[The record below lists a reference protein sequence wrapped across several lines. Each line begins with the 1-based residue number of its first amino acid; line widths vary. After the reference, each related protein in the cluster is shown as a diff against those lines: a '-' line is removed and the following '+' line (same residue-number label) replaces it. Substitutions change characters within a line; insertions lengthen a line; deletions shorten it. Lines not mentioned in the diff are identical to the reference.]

1 MTRILVAAFIC
12 LWVGIA
18 HAFEPFVVRDIRVE
32 GIQRIEAG
40 TVFSYL
46 PVKVGE
52 TMTDEK
58 AAAAIKTLFAT
69 GFFKDVRLEVQRDVL
84 IVMVEERP
92 AVSQID
98 FIGNKEFDKEALRKG
113 LREIGLAEGRSFDK
127 ALLDQAEQEIKRQYL
142 ARGRYGASVV
152 TTVTPLERNRVGVS
166 FSVNE
171 GDVTKIRQINIIG
184 NKAFR
189 EKDLLQLIVLQT
201 PGWLTWYTKNDQYS
215 KQKLSGDLETLR
227 SHYLNNGYLEFN
239 IDSTQ
244 VSITPD
250 KKDIYIT
257 INVTEGEKYTVS
269 DVKLGGEMLLPE
281 AELRGLIQMKPG
293 ETFSRQKL
301 SESTKRITDR
311 LGNEGYAFAN
321 ANAVPELDK
330 TAKRV
335 ALTIMIDPG
344 RRVYV
349 HRINISGNTR
359 SRDEVIR
366 REMRQLEGA
375 YYDSDKIQKSK
386 QRLDRLEYFT
396 EVEVETPAVPGT
408 SDQVDVNFK
417 IKEKP
422 TGAITIGAG
431 FSSTEKL
438 ILSGSITQQNI
449 FGSGKHITAQ
459 ISTSRINRNISLSYT
474 DPYYTVDGVS
484 RGFDVYDRRTDASL
498 LGLGYYTT
506 NTVGGGVRYGVPMTE
521 VDNMGFGL
529 GVENTTLGVNETSPQ
544 RYQEFVKL
552 FGDNN
557 IAIPGTVGWIR
568 DQRDS
573 ALLPTKGTLIR
584 ANLEAGLP
592 GGTLKY
598 YKLTEQVQW
607 YHPLSRTYT
616 LMLNGEVGA
625 ADGMGG
631 KPLPFYKNLYA
642 GGVTSVRGYDSY
654 SLGPRDSLDAILGG
668 NKRLV
673 GNAEVLFPMPGAG
686 VDRSMRLS
694 VFVDGGQVY
703 GADEKIRLSELR
715 YSTGVSFIWNS
726 PMGPIRLSYG
736 KPLNAKAGDKIQHLQ
751 FQLGQVF

>member
-1 MTRILVAAFIC
+1 MIRHLAVALIC
-12 LWVGIA
+12 MWVGAA
-18 HAFEPFVVRDIRVE
+18 HAFDPFVVRDIRVE

-58 AAAAIKTLFAT
+58 AAAAIKALFAT

-98 FIGNKEFDKEALRKG
+98 FIGNKEFEKEALRKG
-113 LREIGLAEGRSFDK
+113 LREIGLAEGRSLDK

-166 FSVNE
+166 FSINE
-171 GDVTKIRQINIIG
+171 GDVTKIHQINIIG
-184 NKAFR
+184 NKAFK
-189 EKDLLQLIVLQT
+189 EKDLLQLFVLQT

-257 INVTEGEKYTVS
+257 INLTEGEKYTVS
-269 DVKLGGEMLLPE
+269 DIKVGGEMLLPE
-281 AELRGLIQMKPG
+281 AEVRRLIQLKPG
-293 ETFSRQKL
+293 ETFSRERL
-301 SESTKRITDR
+301 SESTKKITDR

-349 HRINISGNTR
+349 RRISISGNTR
-359 SRDEVIR
+359 TRDEVVR
-366 REMRQLEGA
+366 RELRQFEGA
-375 YYDSDKIQKSK
+375 YYDGDKIQKSK
-386 QRLDRLEYFT
+386 QRLERLQYFS
-396 EVEVETPAVPGT
+396 EVDVDTPAVPNT
-408 SDQVDVNFK
+408 SDQVDVNLK
-417 IKEKP
+417 VKEKS
-422 TGAITIGAG
+422 TGAIMLGAG
-431 FSSTEKL
+431 ISSTEKL
-438 ILSGSITQQNI
+438 VLSGSITQQNI
-449 FGSGKHITAQ
+449 FGSGKHLSLQLNTSK
-459 ISTSRINRNISLSYT
+459 ISRNIGLSFT

-484 RGFDVYDRRTDASL
+484 RGFDIYDRRLDASL
-498 LGLGYYTT
+498 LGLGFYTT
-506 NTVGGGVRYGVPMTE
+506 NTIGGGVRYGVPLTE
-521 VDNMGFGL
+521 IDNLGFGL
-529 GVENTTLGVNETSPQ
+529 GAENTKIGVDQSSPQ
-544 RYQEFVKL
+544 RYQEFVNI
-552 FGDNN
+552 FGKTNS
-557 IAIPGTVGWIR
+557 AFPGTIGWIR

-573 ALLPTKGTLIR
+573 ALLPTKGALVR
-584 ANLEAGLP
+584 ASLEAGLP

-598 YKLTEQVQW
+598 YKVTQQAQW
-607 YHPLSRTYT
+607 YYPISRSYT
-616 LMLNGEVGA
+616 LMLNGEIGA
-625 ADGMGG
+625 ANGMSG

-654 SLGPRDSLDAILGG
+654 SLGPRDSQGAFLGG

-673 GNAEVLFPMPGAG
+673 GNAEVLFPVPGTG
-686 VDRSMRLS
+686 VDRSMRMG
-694 VFVDGGQVY
+694 VFLDAGQVF
-703 GADEKIRLSELR
+703 GADEKMRMSDLR
-715 YSTGVSFIWNS
+715 YSTGLSFSWNS
-726 PMGPIRLSYG
+726 PMGPLRLSYG
-736 KPLNAKAGDKIQHLQ
+736 HPLNAKADDRIQHLQ
-751 FQLGQVF
+751 FQFGQVF

>member
-1 MTRILVAAFIC
+1 MIRHLAVALIC
-12 LWVGIA
+12 MWVGAA
-18 HAFEPFVVRDIRVE
+18 HAFDPFVVRDIRVE

-58 AAAAIKTLFAT
+58 AAAAIKALFAT

-98 FIGNKEFDKEALRKG
+98 FIGNKEFEKEALRKG
-113 LREIGLAEGRSFDK
+113 LREIGLAEGRSLDK

-166 FSVNE
+166 FSINE
-171 GDVTKIRQINIIG
+171 GDVTKIHQINIIG
-184 NKAFR
+184 NKAFK
-189 EKDLLQLIVLQT
+189 EKDLLQLFVLQT

-257 INVTEGEKYTVS
+257 INLTEGEKYTVS
-269 DVKLGGEMLLPE
+269 DIKVGGEMLLPE
-281 AELRGLIQMKPG
+281 AEVRRLIQLKPG
-293 ETFSRQKL
+293 ETFSRERL
-301 SESTKRITDR
+301 SESTKKITDR

-349 HRINISGNTR
+349 RRISISGNTR
-359 SRDEVIR
+359 TRDEVVR
-366 REMRQLEGA
+366 RELRQFEGA
-375 YYDSDKIQKSK
+375 YYDGDKIQKSK
-386 QRLDRLEYFT
+386 QRLERLQYFS
-396 EVEVETPAVPGT
+396 EVDVDTPAVPNT
-408 SDQVDVNFK
+408 SDQVDVNLK
-417 IKEKP
+417 VKEKS
-422 TGAITIGAG
+422 TGAIMLGAG
-431 FSSTEKL
+431 ISSTEKL
-438 ILSGSITQQNI
+438 VLSGSITQQNI
-449 FGSGKHITAQ
+449 FGSGKHLSLQLNTSK
-459 ISTSRINRNISLSYT
+459 ISRNIGLSFT

-484 RGFDVYDRRTDASL
+484 RGFDIYDRRLDASL
-498 LGLGYYTT
+498 LGLGFYTT
-506 NTVGGGVRYGVPMTE
+506 NTIGGGVRYGVPLTE
-521 VDNMGFGL
+521 IDNLGFGL
-529 GVENTTLGVNETSPQ
+529 GAENTKIGVDQTSPQ
-544 RYQEFVKL
+544 RYQEFVNI
-552 FGDNN
+552 FGKTNS
-557 IAIPGTVGWIR
+557 AFPGTIGWIR

-573 ALLPTKGTLIR
+573 ALLPTKGALVR
-584 ANLEAGLP
+584 ASLEAGLP

-598 YKLTEQVQW
+598 YKVTQQAQW
-607 YHPLSRTYT
+607 YYPISRSYT
-616 LMLNGEVGA
+616 LMLNGEIGA
-625 ADGMGG
+625 ANGMSG

-654 SLGPRDSLDAILGG
+654 SLGPRDSQGAFLGG

-673 GNAEVLFPMPGAG
+673 GNAEVLFPVPGTG
-686 VDRSMRLS
+686 VDRSMRMG
-694 VFVDGGQVY
+694 VFLDAGQVF
-703 GADEKIRLSELR
+703 GADEKMRMSDLR
-715 YSTGVSFIWNS
+715 YSTGLSFSWNS
-726 PMGPIRLSYG
+726 PMGPLRLSYG
-736 KPLNAKAGDKIQHLQ
+736 HPLNAKADDRIQHLQ
-751 FQLGQVF
+751 FQFGQVF

>member
-1 MTRILVAAFIC
+1 MTRYLVAAFFC
-12 LWVGIA
+12 LFAGA
-18 HAFEPFVVRDIRVE
+18 AQAFDPFVVRDIRVE

-52 TMTDEK
+52 TMTEEK
-58 AAAAIKTLFAT
+58 AAAAIKALFAT

-92 AVSQID
+92 SVSQID
-98 FIGNKEFDKEALRKG
+98 FIGNKEFDKEALAKG
-113 LREIGLAEGRSFDK
+113 LRETGLAEGRSFDK

-152 TTVTPLERNRVGVS
+152 STVTPLERNRVGVS
-166 FSVNE
+166 FSINE
-171 GDVTKIRQINIIG
+171 GDVTKIHEVNIIG
-184 NKAFR
+184 NKAFK
-189 EKDLLQLIVLQT
+189 EKDLLQLFVLQT

-257 INVTEGEKYTVS
+257 INITEGEKYTVS
-269 DVKLGGEMLLPE
+269 DVKLGGDMLLPE
-281 AELRGLIQMKPG
+281 PELRSMIQLKAG
-293 ETFSRQKL
+293 DTFSRQKL
-301 SESTKRITDR
+301 TESTKKITDR

-330 TAKRV
+330 ATKRV
-335 ALTIMIDPG
+335 GLTIMIDPG

-349 HRINISGNTR
+349 RRINISGNTR
-359 SRDEVIR
+359 SRDEVVR

-386 QRLDRLEYFT
+386 QRLDRLGYFT
-396 EVEVETPAVPGT
+396 EVDVETPAVTGT

-417 IKEKP
+417 VKERP
-422 TGAITIGAG
+422 TGAVTIGAG

-449 FGSGKHITAQ
+449 FGSGKHVTANL
-459 ISTSRINRNISLSYT
+459 STSKINRNISLSYT
-474 DPYYTVDGVS
+474 DPYHTVDGVS
-484 RGFDVYDRRTDASL
+484 RGFDIYSRRTDASM
-498 LGLGYYTT
+498 LGLGFYTT
-506 NTVGGGVRYGVPMTE
+506 NTLGAGVRYGIPLTE
-521 VDNMGFGL
+521 VDNLGL
-529 GVENTTLGVNETSPQ
+529 GLAAENTRLGVDSTSPL
-544 RYQEFVKL
+544 RFQEFVKI
-552 FGDNN
+552 FGNN
-557 IAIPGTVGWIR
+557 NNAVPGSIGWTR
-568 DQRDS
+568 DQRDN
-573 ALLPTKGTLIR
+573 ALMPTSGTLIR

-598 YKLTEQVQW
+598 YKLTDQVQW
-607 YHPLSRTYT
+607 YYPISRSYT
-616 LMLNGEVGA
+616 LMLNGEIGVA
-625 ADGMGG
+625 SGMGG

-654 SLGPRDSLDAILGG
+654 SLGPRDANDAILGG
-668 NKRLV
+668 TKRIV
-673 GNAEVLFPMPGAG
+673 GNAEVVFPMPGTGA
-686 VDRSMRLS
+686 DRSMRLS
-694 VFVDGGQVY
+694 VFLDTGQVY
-703 GADEKIRLSELR
+703 GADEKMRLSELR
-715 YSTGVSFIWNS
+715 YSTGLSFIWVS
-726 PMGPIRLSYG
+726 PLGPIRLSYG

>member
-1 MTRILVAAFIC
+1 MTRYLVAACIC
-12 LWVGIA
+12 LWVGVA
-18 HAFEPFVVRDIRVE
+18 YAFDPFVVRDIRVE

-58 AAAAIKTLFAT
+58 AAAAIKALFAT

-98 FIGNKEFDKEALRKG
+98 FIGNKEFEKEALRKG
-113 LREIGLAEGRSFDK
+113 LREIGLSEGRSFDK

-142 ARGRYGASVV
+142 ARGRYAANVV
-152 TTVTPLERNRVGVS
+152 STVTPLERNRVGVS
-166 FSVNE
+166 FSINE
-171 GDVTKIRQINIIG
+171 GDVTKIREINIIG

-189 EKDLLQLIVLQT
+189 EKDLRELLVLQT

-257 INVTEGEKYTVS
+257 VNITEGEKYAVS

-281 AELRGLIQMKPG
+281 AELRRLIQLKPG

-301 SESTKRITDR
+301 SESTKKITDR

-321 ANAVPELDK
+321 ANAVPDLDK
-330 TAKRV
+330 AAKRV
-335 ALTIMIDPG
+335 ALTIMVDPG

-349 HRINISGNTR
+349 RRINISGNTR

-375 YYDSDKIQKSK
+375 YYDGDKIQKSK
-386 QRLDRLEYFT
+386 VRLDRLAYFT
-396 EVEVETPAVPGT
+396 EVDVETPAVPGT

-417 IKEKP
+417 VKERP

-449 FGSGKHITAQ
+449 FGSGKHVTANL
-459 ISTSRINRNISLSYT
+459 STSKIDRNISLSYT

-506 NTVGGGVRYGVPMTE
+506 NTIGGGVRYGVPLTE
-521 VDNMGFGL
+521 VDNLGFGL
-529 GVENTTLGVNETSPQ
+529 GAENTKLGINEASPL
-544 RYQEFVKL
+544 RYQDFVRV
-552 FGDNN
+552 FGGNN
-557 IAIPGTVGWIR
+557 TAIPGTMGWTR

-584 ANLEAGLP
+584 ASLEAGLP

-598 YKLTEQVQW
+598 YKLAEQAQW
-607 YHPLSRTYT
+607 YYPLSRTYT
-616 LMLNGEVGA
+616 LMLNGEIGA

-642 GGVTSVRGYDSY
+642 GGITSVRGYDSY

-668 NKRLV
+668 NKRVV
-673 GNAEVLFPMPGAG
+673 GNAEVLFPMPGTG

-694 VFVDGGQVY
+694 VFFDAGQVY
-703 GADEKIRLSELR
+703 GADEKMRLSELR
-715 YSTGVSFIWNS
+715 YSTGLSFIWVS
-726 PMGPIRLSYG
+726 PLGPLRFSYG
-736 KPLNAKAGDKIQHLQ
+736 KPLNAKAEDKIQHLQ

>member
-1 MTRILVAAFIC
+1 MIRHLAVALIC
-12 LWVGIA
+12 MWVGAA
-18 HAFEPFVVRDIRVE
+18 HAFDPFVVRDIRVE

-58 AAAAIKTLFAT
+58 AAAAIKALFAT

-98 FIGNKEFDKEALRKG
+98 FIGNKEFEKEALRKG
-113 LREIGLAEGRSFDK
+113 LREIGLAEGRSLDK

-166 FSVNE
+166 FSINE
-171 GDVTKIRQINIIG
+171 GDVTKIHQINIIG
-184 NKAFR
+184 NKAFK
-189 EKDLLQLIVLQT
+189 EKDLLQLFVLQT

-257 INVTEGEKYTVS
+257 INLTEGEKYTVS
-269 DVKLGGEMLLPE
+269 DIKVGGEMLLPE
-281 AELRGLIQMKPG
+281 AEVRRLIQLKPG
-293 ETFSRQKL
+293 ETFSRERL
-301 SESTKRITDR
+301 SESTKKITDR

-349 HRINISGNTR
+349 RRISISGNTR
-359 SRDEVIR
+359 TRDEVVR
-366 REMRQLEGA
+366 RELRQFEGA
-375 YYDSDKIQKSK
+375 YYDGDKIQKSK
-386 QRLDRLEYFT
+386 QRLERLQYFS
-396 EVEVETPAVPGT
+396 EVDVDTPAVPNT
-408 SDQVDVNFK
+408 SDQVDVNLK
-417 IKEKP
+417 VKEKS
-422 TGAITIGAG
+422 TGAIMLGAG
-431 FSSTEKL
+431 ISSTEKL
-438 ILSGSITQQNI
+438 VLSGSITQQNI
-449 FGSGKHITAQ
+449 FGSGKHLSLQLNTSK
-459 ISTSRINRNISLSYT
+459 ISRNIGLSFT

-484 RGFDVYDRRTDASL
+484 RGFDIYDRRLDASL
-498 LGLGYYTT
+498 LGLGFYTT
-506 NTVGGGVRYGVPMTE
+506 NTIGGGVRYGVPLTE
-521 VDNMGFGL
+521 IDNLGFGL
-529 GVENTTLGVNETSPQ
+529 GAENTKIGVDQSSPQ
-544 RYQEFVKL
+544 RYQEFVNI
-552 FGDNN
+552 FGKTNS
-557 IAIPGTVGWIR
+557 AFPGTIGWIR

-573 ALLPTKGTLIR
+573 ALLPTKGALVR
-584 ANLEAGLP
+584 ASLEAGLP

-598 YKLTEQVQW
+598 YKVTQQAQW
-607 YHPLSRTYT
+607 YYPISRSYT
-616 LMLNGEVGA
+616 LMLNGEIGA
-625 ADGMGG
+625 ANGMSG

-642 GGVTSVRGYDSY
+642 GGVTSVRGYDSF
-654 SLGPRDSLDAILGG
+654 SLGPRDSQGNFLGG

-673 GNAEVLFPMPGAG
+673 GNAEVLFPVPGTG
-686 VDRSMRLS
+686 VDRSMRMG
-694 VFVDGGQVY
+694 VFLDAGQVF
-703 GADEKIRLSELR
+703 GADEKMRMSDLR
-715 YSTGVSFIWNS
+715 YSTGLSFSWNS
-726 PMGPIRLSYG
+726 PMGPLRLSYG
-736 KPLNAKAGDKIQHLQ
+736 HPLNAKADDRIQHLQ
-751 FQLGQVF
+751 FQFGQVF